1 MLLIDK
7 NKEFRL
13 ESAIFDGMRNDLAM
27 YIQMTPGVMDHRN
40 ADSASITLKIDVSNE
55 ETVVRDENSP
65 TGERK
70 AVIPNVTYKLT
81 MSMQAKA
88 ERKGDVVR
96 AGHELVQD
104 DTGSYYVLTAQE
116 ASGQLNMFNAY
127 DELPNERPGKEVAG

>member
-1 MLLIDK
+1 M
-7 NKEFRL
+7 
-13 ESAIFDGMRNDLAM
+13 
-27 YIQMTPGVMDHRN
+27 
-40 ADSASITLKIDVSNE
+40 
-55 ETVVRDENSP
+55 
-65 TGERK
+65 
-70 AVIPNVTYKLT
+70 IPNVTYKLT

-127 DELPNERPGKEVAG
+127 DELPNGKEVAG

>member
-1 MLLIDK
+1 MLQIDK

-13 ESAIFDGMRNDLAM
+13 ESAIFDQMKKDLAM

-55 ETVVRDENSP
+55 ETVVRDDNAP
-65 TGERK
+65 TGKRK

-104 DTGSYYVLTAQE
+104 DTE
-116 ASGQLNMFNAY
+116 AITF
-127 DELPNERPGKEVAG
+127 